1 MKKIFA
7 GIIVTFVVALM
18 SLGLTTSAHA
28 YPDDNVG
35 GNDSGVLSGDVDSE
49 GSTASGAANASG
61 SGILPATGGP
71 QTLLLVGGAA
81 LVAVGGVA
89 LVATRR
95 RADAS

>member
-7 GIIVTFVVALM
+7 GLVVTFVVALM
-18 SLGLTTSAHA
+18 SLGFTTSAHA
-28 YPDDNVG
+28 VDGYG
-35 GNDSGVLSGDVDSE
+35 STSGSGGDVVSGGVDAE
-49 GSTASGAANASG
+49 ASTASG

-81 LVAVGGVA
+81 LIAVGGVA
-89 LVATRR
+89 LVAMRR